1 MFVIEDELKKL
12 PNQPGVYLMHDSH
25 DTVIYV
31 GKAKILKN
39 RVRQYFQDPARLS
52 PKIRKMVSKIAWFE
66 YIVVDSEME
75 ALVLECNLIKQYSP
89 KYNTMLKDDKM
100 YPYIKVTLGEDFPRV
115 FLTRKM
121 LRDKAK
127 YFGPYTNV
135 TAARQT
141 MELIRKLYKV
151 RNCSAKLTEGDL
163 SVRACLYSHI
173 GQCDAPC
180 QGRVSKED
188 YNAMI
193 HEVMRFLNGDTDAIL
208 KDLETKMKDAAA
220 EMDFENAAVYR
231 DKINA
236 IREVTQ
242 EQKATDLS
250 ADERDVIA
258 CAVDEGRAVVQVF
271 FMRGGKMIGREHY
284 FLKEPESTVKSYIL
298 GSFIKQF
305 YSGTA
310 YTPAEILCETEP
322 EDADLIRQWLTKKS
336 GRKVDLRIPK
346 KGIKEKMIEL
356 AEENAR
362 IVLKNDLDKL
372 TREAGRTVMAA
383 EEISEWLGLSG
394 VERMESYDISNISGF
409 LNVGSMVVCEN
420 GHLKKNDYRKFRIKS
435 VKGPDDYASMKEML
449 TRRFTHTLN
458 ELEENGESDFGRLP
472 DLILMDGGRGQVNI
486 AVEVLAELQ
495 LDIPVCGMVKDDRH
509 RTRGL
514 YYNNVEIPIDT
525 HSEGFKLLTRI
536 QDEVHRFAITFH
548 RSLRGKEQVHS
559 VLDDIKGVGPARRK
573 MLMSRFKSIEEISNL
588 SVSEIADLPGMNETV
603 AESIYNYF
611 H

>member
-52 PKIRKMVSKIAWFE
+52 PKIRKMVSKIAYFE

-75 ALVLECNLIKQYSP
+75 ALVLECNLIKNHRP
-89 KYNTMLKDDKM
+89 KYNTMLKDDKT
-100 YPYIKVTLGEDFPRV
+100 YPYIKVTVEEDFPRV

-135 TAARQT
+135 TAAKET
-141 MELIRKLYKV
+141 MDVIRKLYKV
-151 RNCSAKLTEGDL
+151 RNCSEKLTEGDH
-163 SVRACLYSHI
+163 SIRPCLYHHI

-180 QGRVSKED
+180 QGLVSKED

-193 HEVMRFLNGDTDAIL
+193 RDVMRFLNGDTDSII
-208 KDLETKMKDAAA
+208 KELEAEMKAFAA
-220 EMDFENAAVYR
+220 EMNFEAAAACR

-236 IREVTQ
+236 IRAVT
-242 EQKATDLS
+242 EDQKATDLS

-258 CAVDEGRAVVQVF
+258 CAVADNRAVVQVF
-271 FMRGGKMIGREHY
+271 FMRGGRMIGREHY
-284 FLKEPESTVKSYIL
+284 FLKEPEKTDRAYIL
-298 GSFIKQF
+298 GNFIKQF

-310 YTPAEILCETEP
+310 YTPGEILCEAEP
-322 EDADLIRQWLTKKS
+322 EEAELIREWLTHKS

-346 KGIKEKMIEL
+346 KGLKEKMVEL
-356 AEENAR
+356 ARENAE
-362 IVLKNDLDKL
+362 IVLKNDIDKL
-372 TREAGRTVMAA
+372 TREAGKTVMAA
-383 EEISEWLGLSG
+383 REISDWLGLED
-394 VERMESYDISNISGF
+394 VVRMESYDISNISGF

-420 GHLKKNDYRKFRIKS
+420 GHMKKNDYRKFRIKS
-435 VKGPDDYASMKEML
+435 VKGPDDYASMREML
-449 TRRFTHTLN
+449 SRRFTHTLD
-458 ELEENGESDFGRLP
+458 EMEEKDKSDFGRLP
-472 DLILMDGGRGQVNI
+472 DLILMDGGRGQVNV
-486 AVEVLAELQ
+486 AAEVLKELS
-495 LDIPVCGMVKDDRH
+495 LDIPVCGMVKDDKH

-514 YYNNVEIPIDT
+514 YYNNKEIPIDV

-536 QDEVHRFAITFH
+536 QDEVHRFAITYH

-573 MLMSRFKSIEEISNL
+573 MLMSRFKSIDEIRELSAEEL
-588 SVSEIADLPGMNETV
+588 AELPGMNMKV

-611 H
+611 R